1 MKQTSDYIAAIDIGT
16 TKIVALVAQRTT
28 AGKIDI
34 IATSK
39 TESHGVRRGM
49 VLNIEE
55 TAADI
60 EKVVADVQKQ
70 TGFCFEEVFVGIA
83 AEHVRC
89 IKCRNYFDRDSGS
102 ELITHEDVARLKH
115 EVSKTPIDATEQ
127 ILAVIPQHYIVD
139 GEAEIKNPVGFLG
152 KRLEAN
158 FNIVVCKKISAMNIQ
173 RCLEMKGLKVKALM
187 LEPLASSEAVVTDEE
202 KEMGVAM
209 IDIGGGTTDIAV
221 FHDRELKHTAVIPFG
236 GFAITRDI
244 KEGCGILQKHAEE
257 LKIKYGSAFGDLAD
271 PNKVVVLNTIAG
283 REQREI
289 SFQTLAHIIQAR
301 MVEIIN
307 MAMFEVENSGYEERL
322 NGGIVITGGG
332 ALLQHLPQLFH
343 YKTGMETRVGYPG
356 KHFSENDAEY
366 LNSPIYSTGLG
377 LILMGYNWLDE
388 NAASIK
394 IKAETSKEEVKNQV
408 AEPAE
413 EPVAPEKEPS
423 DGKKSSLIDSLKTSI
438 AKLFNDNDDEYL
450 N

>member
-1 MKQTSDYIAAIDIGT
+1 
-16 TKIVALVAQRTT
+16 
-28 AGKIDI
+28 
-34 IATSK
+34 
-39 TESHGVRRGM
+39 
-49 VLNIEE
+49 
-55 TAADI
+55 
-60 EKVVADVQKQ
+60 
-70 TGFCFEEVFVGIA
+70 
-83 AEHVRC
+83 
-89 IKCRNYFDRDSGS
+89 
-102 ELITHEDVARLKH
+102 
-115 EVSKTPIDATEQ
+115 
-127 ILAVIPQHYIVD
+127 
-139 GEAEIKNPVGFLG
+139 
-152 KRLEAN
+152 
-158 FNIVVCKKISAMNIQ
+158 
-173 RCLEMKGLKVKALM
+173 
-187 LEPLASSEAVVTDEE
+187 
-202 KEMGVAM
+202 
-209 IDIGGGTTDIAV
+209 
-221 FHDRELKHTAVIPFG
+221 LKHTAVIPFG
-236 GFAITRDI
+236 GFVITRDI

-257 LKIKYGSAFGDLAD
+257 LKLKYGSAFGDLAD
-271 PNKVVVLNTIAG
+271 PNKVVVLNTAPG

-289 SFQTLAHIIQAR
+289 SFRTLAQIIQAR
-301 MVEIIN
+301 MTEIID